1 MYAIAL
7 IRYRKSLDEVAAA
20 TDSHRAYLK
29 ELKAAG
35 TLVAS
40 GPFEPRYGGA
50 VILRVPDEG
59 WAAKLEA
66 IRDADPFVRGGTA
79 QWELLGWNPVI
90 GKEGLDGIA

>member
-7 IRYRKSLDEVAAA
+7 IRYRKSIDDVVKG
-20 TDSHRAYLK
+20 TDAHRAYLK
-29 ELKAAG
+29 TLKDAG

-59 WAAKLEA
+59 WAAKVDA
-66 IRDADPFVRGGTA
+66 IRDGDPFVKGGIA

-90 GKEGLDGIA
+90 GREALDGIG